1 MEKQLLTLENF
12 DKELALELL
21 TKENNGEKEFE
32 IYFSYNDILT
42 QEEMERARK
51 LQKENGSAS
60 ITDGI
65 YDYLDEVFIS
75 EFRDKEDELVKNVL
89 KKHFIYS
96 EITDEYEDMQDKL
109 LEILSDKFEY
119 NIDVNS
125 LLINTRVN
133 EVNLY
138 LHDGTKYLENED
150 MEEGMFTDVNKIKE
164 TFAKNEFNSVAFLI
178 QSQGYEVE
186 DFYDKEKVEN
196 SKFLKSLH
204 NEIEQMEKEIG
215 EVGSLVFTKIGGYN
229 LKEYIEL
236 EETEKN
242 IMIPKDGIIV
252 GLHNIGL
259 NENTLLEIELEKDIV
274 VDRDNIEVVSE
285 YSENTYHRLINEK
298 GYLANSRKYEKFEI
312 TDNESFKMHEIDL
325 DKVIENSNKYF
336 KKQIEKENERE
347 LD

>member
-1 MEKQLLTLENF
+1 MAIKLTMENVDEIG
-12 DKELALELL
+12 LELL
-21 TKENNGEKEFE
+21 KKENENSTTINYLWDRNDSLDAVDLEKAKIAMERMGSNRLEEGIYEYLYDNEFLN
-32 IYFSYNDILT
+32 IVDM
-42 QEEMERARK
+42 QEEIIE
-51 LQKENGSAS
+51 
-60 ITDGI
+60 
-65 YDYLDEVFIS
+65 
-75 EFRDKEDELVKNVL
+75 NVL
-89 KKHFIYS
+89 KKYTS
-96 EITDEYEDMQDKL
+96 K
-109 LEILSDKFEY
+109 
-119 NIDVNS
+119 NIDEEEFEKLHERLQDIINDGFLVNMNEKELLDNTILDELDIFLVTDNKKS
-125 LLINTRVN
+125 L
-133 EVNLY
+133 E
-138 LHDGTKYLENED
+138 DQLENIEK
-150 MEEGMFTDVNKIKE
+150 FTNYGDLEE

-242 IMIPKDGIIV
+242 IMIPKEGIIV

-298 GYLANSRKYEKFEI
+298 GYLANSREYEKFEI